1 MGLGIVF
8 RSMEPGQYL
17 RLLQGISILW
27 MRREKSQS
35 SRKRWT
41 DHLGDLPTFRKPF
54 EKASSPSSKGGGVG
68 DLSKSQSL
76 WHFSPF
82 KTTSSQRPRRPRRS
96 FSFFFFD
103 SSCCCCSL
111 RKRREEAVCW
121 GETSL
126 LHHWEKLC
134 LSLSF
139 ASARQVQAFKVY
151 LDSHHCRWSILES
164 QWLTFALC
172 YSSRLP
178 I

>member
-54 EKASSPSSKGGGVG
+54 EKAAEERPSKQEETRDYFHEKGRQQHRRGK

-103 SSCCCCSL
+103 SSYSL

-134 LSLSF
+134 LALS
-139 ASARQVQAFKVY
+139 
-151 LDSHHCRWSILES
+151 
-164 QWLTFALC
+164 T
-172 YSSRLP
+172 
-178 I
+178 